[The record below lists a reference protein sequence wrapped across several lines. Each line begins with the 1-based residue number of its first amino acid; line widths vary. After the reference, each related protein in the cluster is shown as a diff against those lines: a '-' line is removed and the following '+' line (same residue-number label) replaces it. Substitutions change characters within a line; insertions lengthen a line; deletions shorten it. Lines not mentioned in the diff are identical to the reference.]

1 MSNPG
6 EQMAKAVDGE
16 YAKAREYQEEIQ
28 KMSGDRQTLMQQQSE
43 NEMVKQELALLDDN
57 AQVYKLVGPVLMKNE
72 TEDAKQT
79 VDQRLE
85 MISGEL

>member
-1 MSNPG
+1 
-6 EQMAKAVDGE
+6 MAKAVDGE